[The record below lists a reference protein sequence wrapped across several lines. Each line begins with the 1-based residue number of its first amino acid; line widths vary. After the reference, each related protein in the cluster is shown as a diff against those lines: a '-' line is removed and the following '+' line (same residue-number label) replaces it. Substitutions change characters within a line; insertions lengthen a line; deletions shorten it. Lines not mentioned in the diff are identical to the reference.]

1 MDDTRTHWIPFA
13 VLSVLA
19 LVGVSFALRGEFA
32 MSAVFAL
39 LFLGYTI
46 IRAKLLLRRPL
57 PGWSERIQV
66 IGYVLV
72 LAGILVFILTIIAQN
87 RHS

>member
-1 MDDTRTHWIPFA
+1 MDSTRTHWIPFA

-32 MSAVFAL
+32 VSAVFAL
-39 LFLGYTI
+39 LFLGYTF
-46 IRAKLLLRRPL
+46 IRAKYLFRRPL
-57 PGWSERIQV
+57 PGWSDKIQF

-87 RHS
+87 RHP